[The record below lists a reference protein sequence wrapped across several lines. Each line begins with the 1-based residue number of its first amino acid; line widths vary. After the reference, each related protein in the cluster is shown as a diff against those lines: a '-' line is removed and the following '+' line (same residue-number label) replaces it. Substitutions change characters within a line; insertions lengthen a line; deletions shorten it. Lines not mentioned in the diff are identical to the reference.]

1 MQAKPSRKELSH
13 QRIVDVAARAIRR
26 AGYNGVGVADI
37 MKEAGLTHGGFY
49 AHFASRDALLVEA
62 MDQAARQSTA
72 NITQG
77 LEQARQQGL
86 SPLAALVE
94 AYLSD
99 AHLAD
104 AECGCPVAALGS
116 DMPRQSDMV
125 LDAARNRVQ
134 AFIEGIRKFLPD
146 EHAAQAPVLAG
157 ALVGTLQLARTLG
170 DNEAGKAILA
180 NARTTLRAQYDAAS
194 AISMPASDA
203 LPH

>member
-1 MQAKPSRKELSH
+1 METKPGRKELSH

-26 AGYNGVGVADI
+26 AGYQGVGVADI

-62 MDQAARQSTA
+62 MEHAARQSTA
-72 NITQG
+72 NITVS
-77 LEQARQQGL
+77 LEAARQQGL
-86 SPLAALVE
+86 SPLAALIE

-99 AHLAD
+99 SHLAD

-125 LDAARNRVQ
+125 LDAARSRVH

-146 EHAAQAPVLAG
+146 ATQAPVLAG
-157 ALVGTLQLARTLG
+157 ALIGTLQLARTLG

-180 NARTTLRAQYDAAS
+180 NARSTLRAQYEAPATIS
-194 AISMPASDA
+194 APASDA